1 MTDTQHAL
9 IHVWLSL
16 KVIRNDFLSGQLF
29 LCSCYMEHDLSVYL
43 FLISFLIIFVR
54 VIWTFNITMYVMI
67 LLDVKKLRK
76 IFKNIIDESYT
87 ADLPLLTIII
97 NFMLKNVIKKLEIAC
112 LYIAMKTIQIL
123 KNVTNWKW
131 LKFIGT
137 SVTTSTL
144 AITRGS
150 KATMLTSATIS
161 LTLIK

>member
-1 MTDTQHAL
+1 
-9 IHVWLSL
+9 
-16 KVIRNDFLSGQLF
+16 
-29 LCSCYMEHDLSVYL
+29 
-43 FLISFLIIFVR
+43 
-54 VIWTFNITMYVMI
+54 
-67 LLDVKKLRK
+67 
-76 IFKNIIDESYT
+76 
-87 ADLPLLTIII
+87 
-97 NFMLKNVIKKLEIAC
+97 MLKNVIKKLEIAY

-131 LKFIGT
+131 LKFIGA